1 MNKETIFGFLKDD
14 KIWSV
19 LRDDFVM
26 GAKLKDWDKK
36 DVEEEDSS
44 APEDINSDVD

>member
-1 MNKETIFGFLKDD
+1 
-14 KIWSV
+14 
-19 LRDDFVM
+19 M

-44 APEDINSDVD
+44 APEDMNSDID